1 MTRSERRVHVLVID
15 EEETLA
21 RVLGIALSLE
31 GWEVSTAASGA
42 EALARTEEPD
52 IVLVDMT
59 LPDMLGTEVVAA
71 MRAAGSRA
79 AILFVTGRTDHE
91 HRMAGFRAGADE
103 YLSKPFALEELVD
116 HLHGVVRRLGLAPS
130 SRTVDDLVL
139 DTESGMA
146 WRAGEWLSLT
156 SLEFELLRELV
167 ERGVDCYA
175 LSNWNAE
182 SFKLIEPD
190 HDWLDLFRGIV
201 LSGHEGVT
209 KPDAEIFRRLC
220 CRYGIDPARA
230 VFVDD
235 NPANVDGARAFGMDG
250 VLFTEPDALRR
261 ALRERHL
268 LP

>member
-1 MTRSERRVHVLVID
+1 MQADGQLTVVVFDLGNVLITWDRRLLFRSVFDDPAEMDRFLDEVYTLEVNDRLDRGTPLHALCADLLREHPQHHDAITALRDRWVETIGPVID
-15 EEETLA
+15 
-21 RVLGIALSLE
+21 G
-31 GWEVSTAASGA
+31 
-42 EALARTEEPD
+42 
-52 IVLVDMT
+52 
-59 LPDMLGTEVVAA
+59 
-71 MRAAGSRA
+71 
-79 AILFVTGRTDHE
+79 
-91 HRMAGFRAGADE
+91 
-103 YLSKPFALEELVD
+103 
-116 HLHGVVRRLGLAPS
+116 
-130 SRTVDDLVL
+130 TVDV
-139 DTESGMA
+139 
-146 WRAGEWLSLT
+146 
-156 SLEFELLRELV
+156 LRELV

-209 KPDAEIFRRLC
+209 KPDTEIFRRLC
-220 CRYGIDPARA
+220 CRYRIDPARA

>member
-167 ERGVDCYA
+167 ERRGA
-175 LSNWNAE
+175 RLGIGELLTAAAA
-182 SFKLIEPD
+182 
-190 HDWLDLFRGIV
+190 RGIRV
-201 LSGHEGVT
+201 PREFMTRMLDRIVE
-209 KPDAEIFRRLC
+209 
-220 CRYGIDPARA
+220 A
-230 VFVDD
+230 VNRVGRPLVFADD
-235 NPANVDGARAFGMDG
+235 RGWLVA
-250 VLFTEPDALRR
+250 
-261 ALRERHL
+261 
-268 LP
+268 